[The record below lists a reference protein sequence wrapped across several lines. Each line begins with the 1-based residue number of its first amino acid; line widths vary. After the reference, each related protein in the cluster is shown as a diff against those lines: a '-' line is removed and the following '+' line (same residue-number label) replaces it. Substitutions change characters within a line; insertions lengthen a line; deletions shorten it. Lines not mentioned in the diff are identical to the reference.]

1 MAGQTVI
8 EGSIDSNPGTEDV
21 THCPACGQIFVMD
34 ETFHN
39 RCPFCG
45 HTFEDE
51 D

>member
-1 MAGQTVI
+1 MA
-8 EGSIDSNPGTEDV
+8 DYV

-34 ETFHN
+34 ESFNN

-45 HTFEDE
+45 HRFEDGNE